1 MHKLVTKIFPLV
13 LICLIITACSVN
25 PVTGKKEIMLVS
37 EAQELAM
44 GQQADPGIIAS
55 MGLYQDEKLQAF
67 INEKGKEMGSISH
80 RPELEYHFRIIDSPI
95 INAFAVPGGYVYF
108 TRGIMAHFNNEAEFA
123 GVLGHEIGHITA
135 RHSAAQMSQQ
145 QLIGIGAIAGAIAFE
160 GVRDN
165 FADIQQGLGLLFL
178 KFGRDDESQSDML
191 GVDYSTQV
199 GYDAHEMANFFGVLK
214 RMQLES
220 GQEIPTFLSTH
231 PDPGD
236 RFNKVHQMATEY
248 QANRAAQT
256 PLKVNR
262 DSYLRMIDG
271 IIYGED
277 PRQGFVEN
285 GVFFHPE
292 LKFLFPTNQGW
303 RLLNSPQMV
312 QMAPEDGKAL
322 ILFTLAGNT
331 SLDEAA
337 QAVIEQYKLN
347 VVETGRKTVNGNNA
361 LAMISVI
368 NQEQD
373 PNQPQQQQEENLRV
387 LTYLIEYGGNI
398 YHFMG
403 LARNTDFNLYFK
415 RLQYP
420 MEGFQMLSDPRKLNV
435 TPDRVRIQTVPAT
448 TTLQATLQRFNIYTK
463 EDQEQ
468 TAVLNNMLLQDQV
481 QAGTLIKVIEKGVR
495 G

>member
-1 MHKLVTKIFPLV
+1 MKLLARNLAVIVFTILT
-13 LICLIITACSVN
+13 LTSCSVN

-37 EAQELAM
+37 ESQELAM
-44 GQQADPGIIAS
+44 GQEADPGIIAS
-55 MGLYQDEKLQAF
+55 MGLYDDAKLQEF
-67 INEKGKEMGSISH
+67 INLKGKEMGAISH
-80 RPELEYHFRIIDSPI
+80 RPDLEYKFRILDSPV

-145 QLIGIGAIAGAIAFE
+145 QLIGLGAIAGAIAFE
-160 GVRDN
+160 GVRQN
-165 FADIQQGLGLLFL
+165 FDQIQQGLGLLFL

-199 GYDAHEMANFFGVLK
+199 GYDAHEMANFFGVLS
-214 RMQLES
+214 RMQDES
-220 GQEIPTFLSTH
+220 GQKIPTFMSTH

-236 RFNKVHQMATEY
+236 RFNKVHEMATEY
-248 QANRAAQT
+248 QAKRNSAS

-277 PRQGFVEN
+277 PRQGYVEN
-285 GVFFHPE
+285 NIFFHPV
-292 LKFLFPTNQGW
+292 LKFLFPVPQSW

-312 QMAPEDGKAL
+312 QMGPEDGKAL
-322 ILFTLAGNT
+322 VLFTLSSQKT
-331 SLDEAA
+331 LDLAA
-337 QAVIEQYKLN
+337 QEAIKQYKLN
-347 VVETGRKTVNGNNA
+347 VVETGNRKVNGNNA

-368 NQEQD
+368 NSED
-373 PNQPQQQQEENLRV
+373 PNQESIRV
-387 LTYLIEYGGNI
+387 LTYMIEFGGNI

-403 LARNTDFNLYFK
+403 LARNTDFNTYFK
-415 RLQYP
+415 TLQYA
-420 MEGFQMLSDPRKLNV
+420 MEGFQMLSDPSKINV
-435 TPDRVRIQTVPAT
+435 FPDRVKIMSVPSTAS
-448 TTLQATLQRFNIYTK
+448 LQSTLQRMGVYDQKT
-463 EDQEQ
+463 QEQ
-468 TAVLNNMLLQDQV
+468 IAILNNMMVNDEV
-481 QAGTLIKVIEKGVR
+481 KSGVLIKIIEKGRR